1 MRATVRLLDQP
12 QGQHVP
18 QTGAVDSVQE
28 AEVLLPQASLEPLW
42 TREQLERLARSYWR
56 YLRRVSLGL
65 LRVVYEPDARS
76 VVVLVRPL
84 AVLRF
89 GAPRYEAGTS
99 GGSVEWRIE
108 RGVLVAKEGRGRGFL
123 RIAVE
128 RSSAGA
134 PPGQARL
141 VVSLAVR
148 NFYPWLRGSGRFARF
163 GTRLYSATQLRI
175 HVIITRGFLQS
186 LARLDLPTEPSGAG
200 SRRA

>member
-1 MRATVRLLDQP
+1 M
-12 QGQHVP
+12 P

-65 LRVVYEPDARS
+65 LRVVYEPDART

-108 RGVLVAKEGRGRGFL
+108 RGVLVAKEGRGSGFL

-128 RSSAGA
+128 RSSASA

-141 VVSLAVR
+141 VVSVAVR

-163 GTRLYSATQLRI
+163 GSRLYSATQLRI
-175 HVIITRGFLQS
+175 HVIITRGFLRS
-186 LARLDLPTEPSGAG
+186 LARLDLPPEPSGAG